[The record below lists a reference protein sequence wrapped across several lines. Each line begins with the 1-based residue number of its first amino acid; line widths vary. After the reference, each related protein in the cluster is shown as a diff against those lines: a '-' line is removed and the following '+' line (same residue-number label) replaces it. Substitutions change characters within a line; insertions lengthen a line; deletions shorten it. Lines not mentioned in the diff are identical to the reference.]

1 MYKKAGILFLLLITL
16 SCNKKKKN
24 LFAEIDSDWYF
35 RSIKDTSW
43 LPAYVPGT
51 VHTDLLKN
59 KKIKDPFVGV
69 NEEKLQWI
77 TSEDWEYKTILKLEE
92 EQLERNHHQLSFE
105 GVDTYAE
112 IFLND
117 SLLLKTNNAFR
128 IWNVDVSGKLLKENK
143 LRILFKSPTEIEA
156 IEKGKLSYE
165 LPAGNRIFSRKA
177 QFHYGWDWGPT
188 FITAGVWKPITLRS
202 WDDIQLQ
209 DVYIKQIFLDKKQA
223 KLQAEILLNTT
234 REELDEDVVV
244 NVLVNKEIVES
255 KKIILEKGN
264 RKHSIVFQIENPK
277 WWWTHNLGEPFLYD
291 IDIQIQYGDEVVA
304 SREVKKGLRTIELI
318 TDKDTEGESFYFKLN
333 GVPVFMK
340 GANYIPQN
348 IFQPEVTDQD
358 YKKLFEDAI
367 DASMNMLR
375 VWGGGIYENDIFYDL
390 ADEKGILLWQDFM
403 FACAMYPG
411 DAKFLENVK
420 QEAIDNVT
428 RLRNHASIAL
438 WCGNNENNEAWHN
451 WGWQANRS
459 EEEKAEIWGNYQK
472 LFNDILPNIVSDLTN
487 TSYWESSP
495 KYGRGNPKFQT
506 EGNAH
511 DWGVWHD
518 EYPFERLEEKVPRFM
533 SEFGFQSFPSY
544 EAIQYFTQKDSIDI
558 NHSSFATHQKHDR
571 GFALIKEYMERDF
584 PVPDKDEDYVYVSQL
599 LQAYGMTKGI
609 EAHRRSM
616 PYNMGTLYWQLN
628 DCWPVVSW
636 SGIDGLGNWKALQYK
651 VKKSFENILISP
663 KVENDTLNVYVVNDK
678 LTEQNGTLELKIQGF
693 DGKVIWKYDEQISVK
708 ANASQVV
715 FKVPMKALDILKDEV
730 VLVTD
735 FKESND
741 NFYFKKPK
749 KLKLP
754 PQDVSKKITKV
765 DNGYEITL
773 SSITLQ
779 KDVFLYSDS
788 KGHFSDNFFDVLP
801 NKEKVILFETST
813 TSDIDVLIKTLNS
826 LINIETVR

>member
-1 MYKKAGILFLLLITL
+1 MYKNAGILFLLLITF
-16 SCNKKKKN
+16 SCSEKKKN
-24 LFAEIDSDWYF
+24 LFTEIDSEWQF
-35 RSIKDTSW
+35 RSDKDSSW
-43 LPAYVPGT
+43 LVADVPGT

-59 KKIKDPFVGV
+59 KKINDPFVGV

-92 EQLERNHHQLSFE
+92 EQLERKHHQLSFE
-105 GVDTYAE
+105 GVDTYTE
-112 IFLND
+112 IFLNH

-156 IEKGKLSYE
+156 IEKGKLPYE

-209 DVYIKQIFLDKKQA
+209 DVYIKQNFLDKKQA
-223 KLQAEILLNTT
+223 KLQAEVLLNRTQ
-234 REELDEDVVV
+234 EDLDEDVVI
-244 NVLVNKEIVES
+244 NVLINKEIVET
-255 KKIILEKGN
+255 KIINPEKGN
-264 RKHSIVFQIENPK
+264 KKYSIDFLIENPK

-318 TDKDTEGESFYFKLN
+318 TDKDAEGESFYFKLN
-333 GVPVFMK
+333 GIPVFMK

-358 YKKLFEDAI
+358 YKKLFEDVI
-367 DASMNMLR
+367 DANMNMLR

-390 ADEKGILLWQDFM
+390 ADEKGILVWQDFM

-411 DAKFLENVK
+411 DATFLENVK

-472 LFNDILPNIVSDLTN
+472 LFNDILPNTVSDLTN

-518 EYPFERLEEKVPRFM
+518 GYPFERFEEKVPRFM

-544 EAIQYFTQKDSIDI
+544 EAIQYFTQKGSIDI

-651 VKKSFENILISP
+651 VKKSFENILVSP
-663 KVENDTLNVYVVNDK
+663 KVENDTLNVYVVNDELK
-678 LTEQNGTLELKIQGF
+678 EQHGTLGLKIQDF
-693 DGKVIWKYDEQISVK
+693 EGKVIWKYDEQISVK

-715 FKVPMKALDILKDEV
+715 FNVPMKALDILKDEV
-730 VLVTD
+730 VLVSD
-735 FKESND
+735 FKESNA
-741 NFYFKKPK
+741 NFYFRKPK
-749 KLKLP
+749 DLKLP

-765 DNGYEITL
+765 DTGYEITL
-773 SSITLQ
+773 SSTTLQ

-813 TSDIDVLIKTLNS
+813 TSEIDILIKTLNS